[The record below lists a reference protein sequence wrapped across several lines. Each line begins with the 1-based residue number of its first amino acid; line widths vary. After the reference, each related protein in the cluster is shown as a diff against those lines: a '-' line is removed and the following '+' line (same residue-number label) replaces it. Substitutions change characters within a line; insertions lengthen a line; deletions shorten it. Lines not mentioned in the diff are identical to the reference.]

1 MTLRVQL
8 LNWVSDER
16 QIEGLVPVV
25 PTVTEVSGNCGNSG
39 LVTAVICHSGSDIR
53 APTMNGTIRSAQELA
68 VNAAS
73 KVSSLWSQGPQM
85 GSQMVPK
92 TWDLR
97 ELWHVQNSL
106 VHKTSKQ
113 MAAWFKLTSRQLSF
127 TAWTLNTVLPRA
139 DLCGHQHLL
148 CKWNSKYKEK
158 ISVVAWVL
166 LWQSTDGSPDFGSTA
181 ASLL

>member
-16 QIEGLVPVV
+16 QIEGLVAVV
-25 PTVTEVSGNCGNSG
+25 PTVTEVSGNCGNCS

-53 APTMNGTIRSAQELA
+53 ALTVNGTIHSAQELA

-113 MAAWFKLTSRQLSF
+113 MATWFKLTSRHVSF
-127 TAWTLNTVLPRA
+127 TAWTLNMVLPRA

-148 CKWNSKYKEK
+148 CKWN
-158 ISVVAWVL
+158 
-166 LWQSTDGSPDFGSTA
+166 
-181 ASLL
+181 